1 MQGIADRDVSR
12 RVVAAVFMAFCALV
26 VGIALVVASA
36 AGANAKLV
44 GKTKHSPKANC
55 PEDCTVLG
63 SVTGFVSRT
72 DKRKQPFR
80 IRDNGRLVAWS
91 TRISRPSKDQKNDFG
106 HLFESNKY
114 GRKATA

>member
-36 AGANAKLV
+36 AGSSAKLV

-63 SVTGFVSRT
+63 SVTGFETRT
-72 DKRKQPFR
+72 DKKRQPFR
-80 IRDNGRLVAWS
+80 IRENGKLVAWS
-91 TRISRPSKDQKNDFG
+91 ARIANPSHNQ
-106 HLFESNKY
+106 
-114 GRKATA
+114 R